1 LVKNLNG
8 VNKDNYRV
16 TLVDLKNV
24 GHQDDPWVLADCVTQ
39 VFYVLDSKT
48 EKHIVVSGKQ
58 KIVRV
63 ENVENNDEGI
73 NQFEDIPLFTNPM
86 NIKRIEKGFDQN
98 LMLYI

>member
-1 LVKNLNG
+1 

-16 TLVDLKNV
+16 TVVDLKNV
-24 GHQDDPWVLADCVTQ
+24 GHQDDPWVLADCVAQ
-39 VFYVLDSKT
+39 VFYVLDSKI

-73 NQFEDIPLFTNPM
+73 NQFEEIPLFSNPM

-98 LMLYI
+98 IMLYI